1 MRFSDSHHF
10 RKMVAGCCMVV
21 GPLFILI
28 SLVVGPDLRTDAG
41 EQMAAIAADRDG
53 TIASLLFSMA
63 GVALMIGA
71 TLGVMHMLRER
82 MVGYGHLGGA
92 MALLGL
98 VALAGQFGAW
108 MLAWQMAADGVQ
120 ATDVAAY
127 DGLISSTAGVIAL
140 QVIGF
145 AGIAGVIVLAAGL
158 YRAHAVDW
166 WMAACLA
173 IGAVGIAL
181 AGPFESIAL
190 GVVASAVLCLG
201 LGSIGL
207 MVLRETDAEWESTPE
222 YGGFRPALHMK

>member
-10 RKMVAGCCMVV
+10 RKMVAGCCMVM

-98 VALAGQFGAW
+98 VALAAQFGTW
-108 MLAWQMAADGVQ
+108 MLAWQMTADGVQ

-127 DGLISSTAGVIAL
+127 DGLITSTAGVIAL
-140 QVIGF
+140 QIVGF
-145 AGIAGVIVLAAGL
+145 VGIAGVVILAAGL
-158 YRAHAVDW
+158 YRAHVVDW
-166 WMAACLA
+166 WMAACV
-173 IGAVGIAL
+173 AVGIVLLAL
-181 AGPFESIAL
+181 CTPLESVAL
-190 GVVASAVLCLG
+190 GVVASAIFAIG
-201 LGSIGL
+201 LGSIGM
-207 MVLRETDAEWESTPE
+207 MVLRETDAEWEHTPE
-222 YGGFRPALHMK
+222 YGGFRPSLHMR